1 MTDVIRLGE
10 DRLPELLQIERAC
23 FSNPWSAQSLSAA
36 LRDPDTV
43 VVGTTDSAGR
53 LIGYGA
59 LKRVLDDGYIL
70 NVGVLPAYR
79 RQGAGAALVSAL
91 LAFAKTQRLA
101 FVTLEVRRSNAA
113 AIALY
118 QKFGFAA
125 QGIRKNYYSRPV
137 EDALLM
143 TCRAP
148 FSADDA
154 TDDLQIKE
162 NADA

>member
-53 LIGYGA
+53 LTGYGA

-148 FSADDA
+148 FFAGDA

-162 NADA
+162 NTDA